1 LLIKLCVGFNIDNA
15 ICFADTNFHIASA
28 VHFNLLDPMSATL
41 IAAVGAVYAVIAA
54 NLYLTGK
61 PGLALA
67 FAGYAV
73 SNIGLYLEA
82 R

>member
-1 LLIKLCVGFNIDNA
+1 MSPWLILLVGVIYLA
-15 ICFADTNFHIASA
+15 IA
-28 VHFNLLDPMSATL
+28 VDL
-41 IAAVGAVYAVIAA
+41 I
-54 NLYLTGK
+54 LSDK

-73 SNIGLYLEA
+73 SNVGLWIAA

>member
-1 LLIKLCVGFNIDNA
+1 
-15 ICFADTNFHIASA
+15 
-28 VHFNLLDPMSATL
+28 MSANL
-41 IAAVGAVYAVIAA
+41 IAIVGVVYFVIAA
-54 NLYLTGK
+54 NLYLSGK

-73 SNIGLYLEA
+73 SNVGLYFEA

>member
-1 LLIKLCVGFNIDNA
+1 
-15 ICFADTNFHIASA
+15 
-28 VHFNLLDPMSATL
+28 M
-41 IAAVGAVYAVIAA
+41 
-54 NLYLTGK
+54 NLYINGK

>member
-1 LLIKLCVGFNIDNA
+1 MSANLIACVGLIYAFI
-15 ICFADTNFHIASA
+15 SA
-28 VHFNLLDPMSATL
+28 Q
-41 IAAVGAVYAVIAA
+41 
-54 NLYLTGK
+54 LYLSGK
-61 PGLALA
+61 HGLALA

>member
-1 LLIKLCVGFNIDNA
+1 LLVKLCVGFNVDNA
-15 ICFADTNFHIASA
+15 ICFADANFHVASA
-28 VHFNLLDPMSATL
+28 VQFNLPNPMSATL
-41 IAAVGAVYAVIAA
+41 IALVGVVYAFIAA
-54 NLYLTGK
+54 NLYLSGK

-73 SNIGLYLEA
+73 SNVGLYLEA

>member
-1 LLIKLCVGFNIDNA
+1 
-15 ICFADTNFHIASA
+15 
-28 VHFNLLDPMSATL
+28 MSAAL
-41 IAAVGAVYAVIAA
+41 IAAVGVIYAFVAA
-54 NLYLTGK
+54 NLYLSGK

>member
-1 LLIKLCVGFNIDNA
+1 
-15 ICFADTNFHIASA
+15 
-28 VHFNLLDPMSATL
+28 MSATL
-41 IAAVGAVYAVIAA
+41 IAIVGLVYAFVAM
-54 NLYLTGK
+54 NLYVTGK

>member
-1 LLIKLCVGFNIDNA
+1 
-15 ICFADTNFHIASA
+15 
-28 VHFNLLDPMSATL
+28 MSATL
-41 IAAVGAVYAVIAA
+41 IAIVGVVYAVIAA
-54 NLYLTGK
+54 NLYLSNK

-73 SNIGLYLEA
+73 SNVGLYFEA

>member
-1 LLIKLCVGFNIDNA
+1 
-15 ICFADTNFHIASA
+15 
-28 VHFNLLDPMSATL
+28 MSANL
-41 IAAVGAVYAVIAA
+41 IALVGLIYAVIDA
-54 NLYLTGK
+54 NLYLSGK

-73 SNIGLYLEA
+73 SNVGLYLEA

>member
-1 LLIKLCVGFNIDNA
+1 
-15 ICFADTNFHIASA
+15 
-28 VHFNLLDPMSATL
+28 MSATL
-41 IAAVGAVYAVIAA
+41 IACVGVVYAVIAA
-54 NLYLTGK
+54 SLYLSGK

-73 SNIGLYLEA
+73 SNIGLYLET

>member
-1 LLIKLCVGFNIDNA
+1 
-15 ICFADTNFHIASA
+15 
-28 VHFNLLDPMSATL
+28 MSANL
-41 IAAVGAVYAVIAA
+41 IAIVGVVYTVIAA
-54 NLYLTGK
+54 QLYLSGK
-61 PGLALA
+61 HGLALA

>member
-1 LLIKLCVGFNIDNA
+1 MSANLIACVG
-15 ICFADTNFHIASA
+15 
-28 VHFNLLDPMSATL
+28 L
-41 IAAVGAVYAVIAA
+41 IYAFIAA
-54 NLYLTGK
+54 NLYLSGK

-73 SNIGLYLEA
+73 SNVGLYLEA

>member
-1 LLIKLCVGFNIDNA
+1 
-15 ICFADTNFHIASA
+15 
-28 VHFNLLDPMSATL
+28 MSAAL
-41 IAAVGAVYAVIAA
+41 IAAVGVVYAVIAID
-54 NLYLTGK
+54 LYRSGQ

-73 SNIGLYLEA
+73 ANVGLYLEA

>member
-1 LLIKLCVGFNIDNA
+1 
-15 ICFADTNFHIASA
+15 
-28 VHFNLLDPMSATL
+28 MSANL
-41 IAAVGAVYAVIAA
+41 IALVGLTYAFIAA
-54 NLYLTGK
+54 NLYLSGK

-73 SNIGLYLEA
+73 SNVGLYFEA

>member
-1 LLIKLCVGFNIDNA
+1 
-15 ICFADTNFHIASA
+15 
-28 VHFNLLDPMSATL
+28 MSANL
-41 IAAVGAVYAVIAA
+41 IAIVGLAYAFVAM
-54 NLYLTGK
+54 NLYITGK

>member
-1 LLIKLCVGFNIDNA
+1 
-15 ICFADTNFHIASA
+15 
-28 VHFNLLDPMSATL
+28 MSAAL
-41 IAAVGAVYAVIAA
+41 IAAVGVVYFVIAID
-54 NLYLTGK
+54 LYRSGQ

>member
-1 LLIKLCVGFNIDNA
+1 
-15 ICFADTNFHIASA
+15 
-28 VHFNLLDPMSATL
+28 MSATL
-41 IAAVGAVYAVIAA
+41 IAIVGLVYAFVAM
-54 NLYLTGK
+54 NLNINGK

>member
-1 LLIKLCVGFNIDNA
+1 
-15 ICFADTNFHIASA
+15 
-28 VHFNLLDPMSATL
+28 MSATL
-41 IAAVGAVYAVIAA
+41 IALVGVTYGVIAA
-54 NLYLTGK
+54 NLYLSGK

-73 SNIGLYLEA
+73 SNVGLYFEA

>member
-1 LLIKLCVGFNIDNA
+1 
-15 ICFADTNFHIASA
+15 
-28 VHFNLLDPMSATL
+28 MSATL
-41 IAAVGAVYAVIAA
+41 IVLVGVVYAFISAQ
-54 NLYLTGK
+54 LYLSGK
-61 PGLALA
+61 HGLALA

>member
-1 LLIKLCVGFNIDNA
+1 
-15 ICFADTNFHIASA
+15 
-28 VHFNLLDPMSATL
+28 MSANL
-41 IAAVGAVYAVIAA
+41 IALVGLIYAFIAVQ
-54 NLYLTGK
+54 LYLSGK

-73 SNIGLYLEA
+73 SNVGLYLEA

>member
-1 LLIKLCVGFNIDNA
+1 
-15 ICFADTNFHIASA
+15 
-28 VHFNLLDPMSATL
+28 MSANL
-41 IAAVGAVYAVIAA
+41 IALVGVTYAFIAA
-54 NLYLTGK
+54 NLYLSGK

-73 SNIGLYLEA
+73 SNVGLYLEA

>member
-1 LLIKLCVGFNIDNA
+1 
-15 ICFADTNFHIASA
+15 
-28 VHFNLLDPMSATL
+28 MSATL
-41 IAAVGAVYAVIAA
+41 IAIVGLVYAFVAM
-54 NLYLTGK
+54 NLYITGK

>member
-1 LLIKLCVGFNIDNA
+1 
-15 ICFADTNFHIASA
+15 
-28 VHFNLLDPMSATL
+28 MSATL
-41 IAAVGAVYAVIAA
+41 IAVVGVVYTVIAC
-54 NLYLTGK
+54 NLYLSGK

-73 SNIGLYLEA
+73 SNVGLYLEA

>member
-1 LLIKLCVGFNIDNA
+1 
-15 ICFADTNFHIASA
+15 
-28 VHFNLLDPMSATL
+28 MSANL
-41 IAAVGAVYAVIAA
+41 IAIVGVVYAVIAA
-54 NLYLTGK
+54 NLYLSGK

-73 SNIGLYLEA
+73 SNVGLYLEA